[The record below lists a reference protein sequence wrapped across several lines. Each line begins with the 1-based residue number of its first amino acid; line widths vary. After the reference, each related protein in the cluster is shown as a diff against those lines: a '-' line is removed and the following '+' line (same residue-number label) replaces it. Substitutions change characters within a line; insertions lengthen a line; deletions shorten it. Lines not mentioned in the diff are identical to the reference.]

1 MKTTPLTDIH
11 IALGAK
17 MVEFAGYQMPLTY
30 SSLKEEHL
38 NVRENV
44 GVFDVSHMG
53 EFIVRGKEAM
63 DLIQYVVS
71 NDVSKLTP
79 GRAQYACLPN
89 REGGIVDDLLIYYL
103 PNDGRM
109 SGSDVPT
116 FMLVVNASNIEKDWA
131 WIQSHNTFD
140 AQLIDISE
148 RTGLLAVQGP
158 KAMNLIA
165 PLTEV
170 DVHNLKYYTFERA
183 TFAGQDNV
191 IVSATGYT
199 GAGGVEL
206 YADNQQLTA
215 IWTALFEQAKKSGID
230 LLPTGLGARDT
241 LRLEKGYCLYGND
254 ITDETSPLEAG
265 LSWITKFG
273 KGDFV
278 GKDFLVAQKENGTA
292 RRLVGLKVHDR
303 RVPRHGYPIED
314 EAGNVI
320 GEVTS
325 GTMSPSLGVPIGMGY
340 VANSYKVVGSEVF
353 ISTGRKR
360 LAAEVTKLPF
370 L

>member
-11 IALGAK
+11 IELGAK
-17 MVEFAGYQMPLTY
+17 MVEFAGYQMPLVY

-38 NVRENV
+38 NVRAHV

-53 EFIVRGKEAM
+53 EFIIRGKEAM
-63 DLIQYVVS
+63 DLIQHVVS
-71 NDVSKLTP
+71 NDVSKLVP
-79 GRAQYACLPN
+79 GKAQYACLPN
-89 REGGIVDDLLIYYL
+89 KEAGIVDDLLIYYL

-109 SGSDVPT
+109 SGSDIPT
-116 FMLVVNASNIEKDWA
+116 YMLVVNASNIEKDWA

-140 AQLIDISE
+140 AQLMDISA

-158 KAMNLIA
+158 EAMDLIA
-165 PLTEV
+165 PLTNV
-170 DVHNLKYYTFERA
+170 DVHNLKYYTFERG

-206 YADNQQLTA
+206 YADNKQLPA
-215 IWTALFEQAKKSGID
+215 IWEALFAQAKERNIS

-254 ITDETSPLEAG
+254 ITDTTSPLEAG
-265 LSWITKFG
+265 LSWITKLT

-278 GKDFLVAQKENGTA
+278 GKAALLKQKEQGTE
-292 RRLVGLKVHDR
+292 RRLVGLKVDDR

-325 GTMSPSLGVPIGMGY
+325 GTLSPSLNQPIGMGY
-340 VANSYKVVGSEVF
+340 VTTAYSTAGSQVF
-353 ISTGRKR
+353 VSTGRKR
-360 LAAEVTKLPF
+360 LTAEVTKMPF